1 MATNKPRI
9 TITLNPYV
17 YATLKHMSELGGQ
30 PMSTI
35 ISELLD
41 SVHEPFMRT
50 VALLDAAAQAPKQ
63 VKDGLRQSF
72 EAVERE
78 LYGTVGYTVAQMDWL
93 TEQLGKPPAG
103 DTVRPA
109 RAGRAVAP
117 GGGASA
123 NSPGQTNKVG
133 KHVGKA
139 KVQAYADTNGIPP
152 AELRS
157 RKPNPHV
164 VTRGSG
170 LSQASKI
177 KHLGEPKK
185 GVKRG

>member
-1 MATNKPRI
+1 MATDKPRI
-9 TITLNPYV
+9 TITLNPHV
-17 YATLKHMSELGGQ
+17 YATLKRMSELGGQ

-78 LYGTVGYTVAQMDWL
+78 MYGAVGYTVAQMDWL

-103 DTVRPA
+103 DVGATPK
-109 RAGRAVAP
+109 
-117 GGGASA
+117 GGGPAA
-123 NSPGQTNKVG
+123 AAGG
-133 KHVGKA
+133 KSGV
-139 KVQAYADTNGIPP
+139 
-152 AELRS
+152 S

-170 LSQASKI
+170 TPPVPPLRATKTARGPAKTRVSAKGG
-177 KHLGEPKK
+177 KHG
-185 GVKRG
+185 

>member
-1 MATNKPRI
+1 MATDKPRI
-9 TITLNPYV
+9 TITLNPHV
-17 YATLKHMSELGGQ
+17 YATLKRMSELGKQ

-50 VALLDAAAQAPKQ
+50 VALLDAASQAPKQ

-93 TEQLGKPPAG
+93 TEQLGKPPSG
-103 DTVRPA
+103 GEERPA
-109 RAGRAVAP
+109 VGGRAAPP
-117 GGGASA
+117 GGRTSA
-123 NSPGQTNKVG
+123 ASPGQIKG
-133 KHVGKA
+133 
-139 KVQAYADTNGIPP
+139 Q
-152 AELRS
+152 S
-157 RKPNPHV
+157 REVNPHV

-170 LSQASKI
+170 FPTPKKI
-177 KHLGEPKK
+177 KGLAKPGK
-185 GVKRG
+185 GGRNG